1 VWAYNEAN
9 GAAVLITVYQPDPE
23 RWIDFR
29 EEAPEVSREGHGTI
43 PLEEMFEVCPVCGG
57 ELEKKELEEIVR
69 GGYDTATLKVEA
81 LVCLRCGEIIYH
93 ERTVR
98 TFEEIRR
105 KLRRGD
111 TDDMTLVGSSYET
124 PGD

>member
-1 VWAYNEAN
+1 M
-9 GAAVLITVYQPDPE
+9 
-23 RWIDFR
+23 
-29 EEAPEVSREGHGTI
+29 SREGRGTI

-69 GGYDTATLKVEA
+69 GGHDTATLNVEA

-98 TFEEIRR
+98 TFEKIRA
-105 KLRRGD
+105 KLRRGE
-111 TDDMTLVGSSYET
+111 TQDMTLVGSSYET

>member
-1 VWAYNEAN
+1 M
-9 GAAVLITVYQPDPE
+9 
-23 RWIDFR
+23 
-29 EEAPEVSREGHGTI
+29 SREGRGTI

-69 GGYDTATLKVEA
+69 GGTNTATLKVEA
-81 LVCLRCGEIIYH
+81 MVCFRCGEILYH

-105 KLRRGD
+105 KLRQGE
-111 TDDMTLVGSSYET
+111 TQDMTLVGSSYDA
-124 PGD
+124 PGG